1 MRGRRPEAMAWSP
14 EMALPSIV
22 KLVFGLK
29 GGELLEP
36 WGAGVTMVVNVD
48 PTSPAADAGELLSLN
63 MRGRP
68 AADPVEQVPPRA
80 PTAVSARPMKADRPF
95 LVPQKVEVDEP
106 ETPLVTINWSPAIMA
121 FGARTT

>member
-14 EMALPSIV
+14 EMVLPSIV

-48 PTSPAADAGELLSLN
+48 PTRPGVDGGDILSLN
-63 MRGRP
+63 MRRRP
-68 AADPVEQVPPRA
+68 AVEPVEQVPPRA
-80 PTAVSARPMKADRPF
+80 PTAVPARPM
-95 LVPQKVEVDEP
+95 
-106 ETPLVTINWSPAIMA
+106 
-121 FGARTT
+121 